1 MKRMLLVFV
10 SLWFVHAQGA
20 ASARTQPKTEAVAQ
34 QMVSFPAF
42 VESEKEPLPSMH
54 LKDCMHT
61 FEHEE
66 AHDWHFRQGAWQGIK
81 QTQSNVPVFVG
92 HTWFFAAKNKKTAD
106 CLHLHLNSGRS
117 LANAFNETKNKWGV
131 DELPNADLWRLV
143 GAYIHFRFG
152 LPDMPTRLNI
162 TSVKKLVFGCDNSKG
177 LWAEQLN
184 RSHDYKYAVALSER
198 SGMQKIACVKELI
211 ERKQFEQADKQ
222 LQLQKNRNSTLGV
235 TVGLLCLDAEPW
247 VAEIDRYVQQWM
259 ERKENERRM
268 KKQEEEAFRELHLY
282 HQQQVPQESCDCLI
296 Q

>member
-1 MKRMLLVFV
+1 MKRMLLLFV

-20 ASARTQPKTEAVAQ
+20 ASARTQQKTKASAE

-42 VESEKEPLPSMH
+42 VESDKEPLPSMH

-92 HTWFFAAKNKKTAD
+92 QAWFFAAKNKKTAD
-106 CLHLHLNSGRS
+106 CLHLYLNNGRP
-117 LANAFNETKNKWGV
+117 LANAFKDTKEQWNN
-131 DELPNADLWRLV
+131 DELPDADLWRLV
-143 GAYIHFRFG
+143 GAYIHFRFW
-152 LPDMPTRLNI
+152 LYDHTVSFNI
-162 TSVKKLVFGCDNSKG
+162 MSVKQCVFGCDNSKG
-177 LWAEQLN
+177 LWAKQLN

-211 ERKQFEQADKQ
+211 ERKQFRQADEQ
-222 LQLQKNRNSTLGV
+222 LQENKKKNTL
-235 TVGLLCLDAEPW
+235 TVGLLCLDADDW
-247 VAEIDRYVQQWM
+247 MQKVRAYAQQRI
-259 ERKENERRM
+259 ERKENERE
-268 KKQEEEAFRELHLY
+268 KKEQEDKALRELQLY
-282 HQQQVPQESCDCLI
+282 HQQQEQQESCGCSV